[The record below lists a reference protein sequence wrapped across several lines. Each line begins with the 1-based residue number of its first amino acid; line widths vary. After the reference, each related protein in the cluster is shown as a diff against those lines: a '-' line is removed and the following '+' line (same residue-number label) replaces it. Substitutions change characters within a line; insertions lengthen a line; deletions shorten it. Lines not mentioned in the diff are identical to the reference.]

1 MDATSTIRT
10 RKRRNHVWTTQHQ
23 SIAEVAAACGVSCG
37 QIGWVLGISANT
49 VRCHL
54 DPRAK
59 ERQRAGAQRRAAA
72 DPERNRERSREWY
85 RLNKDRKREANRNR
99 QTLLR
104 GISRDH

>member
-23 SIAEVAAACGVSCG
+23 SIADVAAACGVSCG
-37 QIGWVLGISANT
+37 QIGWVVGVHGYT
-49 VRCHL
+49 VSCHL

-59 ERQRAGAQRRAAA
+59 ERQRARSQRRAAA
-72 DPERNRERSREWY
+72 DPERNRERSREWD
-85 RLNKDRKREANRNR
+85 RLNKDRKREANHTR